1 MTAFSLERTR
11 TKTHSSARF
20 NPTTGLQCPGGPSE
34 SEHSLKLALSDGTTT
49 EHFWCGD
56 LQGNSLAATCAI
68 ANEPEYVHTVRFGQ
82 RVEVDPALI
91 SDWMYR
97 RDGKIVGAQTLRVL
111 IPRLPKEEA
120 EAMQAMLAE

>member
-1 MTAFSLERTR
+1 MNAAIA
-11 TKTHSSARF
+11 KARETLPVF
-20 NPTTGLQCPGGPSE
+20 WQHVMAGGPSE
-34 SEHSLKLALSDGTTT
+34 SEHSLKLALSDGATI

-82 RVEVDPALI
+82 RVEVDPSVI

-97 RDGKIVGAQTLRVL
+97 RDGKIVGAETLRVI
-111 IPRLPKEEA
+111 IPRLPKDEA
-120 EAMQAMLAE
+120 EALSAMLATE